1 MARKAV
7 ERNISYDDVRQLYY
21 VSMEL
26 GRDENGK
33 RIKQYRT
40 FPTLTAARNGL
51 RDFHTQRERQARE
64 PQDEVREE
72 MDLAHWLEYWMES
85 IVRPNR
91 AETTVYA
98 YQKIIDN
105 HILPA
110 LGGIPMSR
118 LSAKRIQRY
127 YTDTQ
132 QAAGLSSNTMR
143 RHHDLLSSALRSAVR
158 QDMLLASPMDRVEP
172 PRSRVKEAFFY
183 DNEELKQL
191 YQLIEGHILE
201 LAVKMAGSLGMRR
214 EEICGLK
221 WENVDFRRL
230 VLVREARTAYG
241 ATIVQKETK
250 NRASVRTLYLPEEVL
265 LLLGREQER
274 QEEERARQGAVFN
287 RTDHVILDHKGALL
301 PKRPLPGLH
310 PVCAEKRPAPPHL
323 PRPAAHLCHHR
334 LLSGGLPVR
343 HREGPGPLHPRH
355 HGADLYPSGG
365 PHPRGPGA
373 PGVRRPE
380 MRGTLFPGGAC
391 NLPPFLV

>member
-1 MARKAV
+1 M
-7 ERNISYDDVRQLYY
+7 RQKYY
-21 VSMEL
+21 VCMDYGL
-26 GRDENGK
+26 DETGK
-33 RIKQYRT
+33 RVKKYKT
-40 FPTLTAARNGL
+40 YPTLAQAHRGL
-51 RDFHTQRERQARE
+51 RDFQTE
-64 PQDEVREE
+64 QDTHQTVAPRS
-72 MDLAHWLEYWMES
+72 MTLDQWLEYWMDS

-110 LGGIPMSR
+110 LGAVPLSH
-118 LSAKRIQRY
+118 LSAKQIQRY

-172 PRSRVKEAFFY
+172 PRPRIKEAFFY

-201 LAVKMAGSLGMRR
+201 LAVKLAGSLGMRR

-221 WENVDFRRL
+221 WENVDFRRRL

-265 LLLGREQER
+265 LLLERERRR
-274 QEEERARQGAVFN
+274 QEEERGRQGAAFN
-287 RTDHVILDHKGALL
+287 RTDHVILDHKGAPYSPNALSL
-301 PKRPLPGLH
+301 AFTRFVRKNG
-310 PVCAEKRPAPPHL
+310 L
-323 PRPAAHLCHHR
+323 PRLTFHGLRHTFATIASCQGASLFDIGKALGHSTPATTGRIYTHLVDRTH
-334 LLSGGLPVR
+334 
-343 HREGPGPLHPRH
+343 E
-355 HGADLYPSGG
+355 DLVLRVSD
-365 PHPRGPGA
+365 A
-373 PGVRRPE
+373 
-380 MRGTLFPGGAC
+380 LK
-391 NLPPFLV
+391 